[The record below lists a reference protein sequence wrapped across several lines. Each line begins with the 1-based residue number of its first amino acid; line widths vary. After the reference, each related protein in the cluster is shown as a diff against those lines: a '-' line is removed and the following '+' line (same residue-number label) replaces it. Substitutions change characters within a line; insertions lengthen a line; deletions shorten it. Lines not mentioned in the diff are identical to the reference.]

1 MARGGSPE
9 GSGPGEA
16 ARPPEGPGPAA
27 RIGGLIRLTHP
38 FPCLLDG
45 LVVGAVAILAGADP
59 TTALRLGVA
68 MTALQASI
76 GALNDIVDAPRDA
89 GRKPGK
95 PLPAG
100 LVRRHLAWAVV
111 VVAAG
116 LGLLL
121 SAPSGVATTGLAVV
135 VLAIGYSYD
144 LVFKGSA
151 WSWFPFA
158 IGIPLLPVFG
168 WLGTTGGLPAS
179 FAVLLP
185 VAVVAGTALAV
196 ANARADAERDAAAGV
211 DSVATR
217 LGPERSW
224 ALHAGLLA
232 LVVGLAIATL
242 VAAAVPPTA
251 LLGAV
256 GAGLVIGLGVALGR
270 QADSARRER
279 AWELEAVGVGLLAAA
294 WLAGM
299 TLGQ

>member
-1 MARGGSPE
+1 V
-9 GSGPGEA
+9 
-16 ARPPEGPGPAA
+16 A
-27 RIGGLIRLTHP
+27 RIAGLARLTHP

-59 TTALRLGVA
+59 VTVVRLGVA

-76 GALNDIVDAPRDA
+76 GSLNDIVDAPRDE

-95 PLPAG
+95 PIPAG
-100 LVRRHLAWAVV
+100 FVSPRLAWAIVAI
-111 VVAAG
+111 AAG
-116 LGLLL
+116 LGLGL
-121 SAPSGVATTGLAVV
+121 SVPSGTATVVLAVL
-135 VLAIGYSYD
+135 VLAIGYGYD
-144 LVFKGSA
+144 LIFKGTA

-168 WLGTTGGLPAS
+168 WLGSTGGLPAS

-185 VAVVAGTALAV
+185 VAVVAGAALAV

-224 ALHAGLLA
+224 AIHAGLLA
-232 LVVGLAIATL
+232 VVLGLAIATL
-242 VAAAVPPTA
+242 VAAAAPPAA

-256 GAGLVIGLGVALGR
+256 GAGVVIGLGVALGR
-270 QADSARRER
+270 VADSARRER
-279 AWELEAVGVGLLAAA
+279 AWELEAIGVGLLAAA